1 MNAAPAT
8 FPIDERLLPPVTRRI
23 VSAIGVANT
32 MRLLKAR
39 GGIRLWL
46 PKNGDRSA
54 VLIDIL
60 GRDQTT
66 QLLAAF
72 PDADVL
78 SLPKADKLLA
88 QIRDAAIRHEHAA
101 GDSLTTLALR
111 YDLTERHVL
120 NIVQGPVLPVRP
132 ARLAQADL
140 FGGRAG
146 T

>member
-8 FPIDERLLPPVTRRI
+8 FAIDERLLPPVTRRI
-23 VSAIGVANT
+23 VAAIGVAGT

-46 PKNGDRSA
+46 PKHGDRSN
-54 VLIDIL
+54 VLQDIL
-60 GRDQTT
+60 GCEHTA

-72 PDADVL
+72 PDADVI

-88 QIRDAAIRHEHAA
+88 QIRDAAIRSEHEA
-101 GDSLTTLALR
+101 GDSLAVLALR

-120 NIVQGPVLPVRP
+120 NIVQGPVLPLRP
-132 ARLAQADL
+132 AQADL
-140 FGGRAG
+140 FSGRPG

>member
-8 FPIDERLLPPVTRRI
+8 FAIDERLLPPVTRRI
-23 VSAIGVANT
+23 VAAIGVAGT

-46 PKNGDRSA
+46 PKNGDRSN
-54 VLIDIL
+54 VLQDIL
-60 GRDQTT
+60 GREHTA

-72 PDADVL
+72 PDADVI

-88 QIRDAAIRHEHAA
+88 QIRDAAIRSEHDA
-101 GDSLTTLALR
+101 GDSLAVLALR

-120 NIVQGPVLPVRP
+120 NVVQSAARP
-132 ARLAQADL
+132 HWRAPERDL
-140 FGGRAG
+140 FGDLA
-146 T
+146 

>member
-23 VSAIGVANT
+23 VAAIGVAGA

-46 PKNGDRSA
+46 PKNGDRSD
-54 VLIDIL
+54 VLNDIL
-60 GRDQTT
+60 GKELAA

-72 PDADVL
+72 PDADVI

-88 QIRDAAIRHEHAA
+88 QIRDAAIRREHDA
-101 GDSLTTLALR
+101 GDSMAVLALR
-111 YDLTERHVL
+111 YELTERHVL
-120 NIVQGPVLPVRP
+120 NVVQSAARP
-132 ARLAQADL
+132 IWRAPERDL
-140 FGGRAG
+140 FGDVA
-146 T
+146 